1 MRGVGLSVDRDHAHI
16 VVTGFG
22 SIGDMAPLVSLGGA
36 LRDRG
41 HRVVI
46 ASAHPFRD
54 AARKA
59 GLEFSPIR
67 PHLLPDEMLS
77 LAMSPDTTTEVLFRD
92 VLFPSIGD
100 SFDDLMAA
108 TESADVLISHMLACA
123 APLVAAARPIAWV
136 SAVLQP
142 LGFGS
147 DSGRIVSFSEQS
159 ESGLEQLDAATSH
172 RAWRQAR
179 RDSDDWAAPVR
190 ELRTTLGL
198 PEGRNPIFDDHH
210 SPSLVLGLFSKLLA
224 AECAPTQSNITGF
237 VFDGPSG
244 DRLPQTLELFL
255 SRGAPPVV
263 VTLGSHS
270 PFDSFG
276 FHVTSAIAAVA
287 LGRRVVLLGRGTQA
301 HVDTLRAINPV
312 WADSVRAYE
321 FVPYDLV
328 FPRAA
333 AVIHHGGVGT
343 IAACMRAG
351 TPMLLVP
358 MGFDQLHNAWQ
369 ANDLGSVRSIGAP
382 SYSVVNAARQLAAL
396 LQDPRCAHAAAQL
409 SRAVREEDG
418 RDRACEKVEMQW
430 RRAST

>member
-1 MRGVGLSVDRDHAHI
+1 MGRDHAHI

-22 SIGDMAPLVSLGGA
+22 SIGDMAPLVTLGAA

-46 ASAHPFRD
+46 ASADPFRD

-59 GLEFSPIR
+59 GLEFHPVR

-77 LAMSPDTTTEVLFRD
+77 LAMTPDTTTEVLFRD
-92 VLFPSIGD
+92 VLFPSIGE
-100 SFDDLMAA
+100 SYEDLLAA
-108 TESADVLISHMLACA
+108 TASADVLISHMLAFA
-123 APLVAAARPIAWV
+123 APLVAAAIPVAWV

-147 DSGRIVSFSEQS
+147 GTERIVSFSHQS
-159 ESGLEQLDAATSH
+159 ESGLEQLDDATS
-172 RAWRQAR
+172 RQAWNQAR
-179 RDSDDWAAPVR
+179 SSSNVWAAPVR
-190 ELRTTLGL
+190 QLRATLGL
-198 PEGRNPIFDDHH
+198 PAGGNPIFEDHH
-210 SPSLVLGLFSKLLA
+210 SPALVLGLFSRLIA
-224 AECAPTQSNITGF
+224 GASQPSRSHITGF
-237 VFDGPSG
+237 VFDAPSR

-255 SRGAPPVV
+255 SQGDPPVV

-270 PFDSFG
+270 PFDNFG
-276 FHVTSAIAAVA
+276 FHVTSAIAALA

-301 HVDTLRAINPV
+301 HVDTIRVVNPA
-312 WADSVRAYE
+312 WADSIRAYE
-321 FVPYDLV
+321 FVPYEIV

-369 ANDLGSVRSIGAP
+369 ANDLGSVRLLGAP
-382 SYSVVNAARQLAAL
+382 SYSVANAAKQLAAL
-396 LQDPRCAHAAAQL
+396 LHNPQYMRSAARL

-418 RDRACEKVEMQW
+418 RDCACEKIEAQW
-430 RRAST
+430 RRA